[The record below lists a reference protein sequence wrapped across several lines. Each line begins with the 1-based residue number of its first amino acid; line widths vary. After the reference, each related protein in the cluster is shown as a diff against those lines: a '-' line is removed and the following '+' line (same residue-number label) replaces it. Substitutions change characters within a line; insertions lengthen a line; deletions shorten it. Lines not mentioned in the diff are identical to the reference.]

1 MYTTSRQA
9 FVPIH
14 FVYKIK
20 RTMSAKFC
28 IYTKCIQNFV
38 KIWGTFVYYKHF
50 LYIHF
55 LYINSDLQKLY
66 IANIM
71 YAICIHN
78 CMQNGSLIL
87 IAICFDLFV
96 VHFLVNS

>member
-50 LYIHF
+50 LYIF
-55 LYINSDLQKLY
+55 YTSILIYKNCTSQTL
-66 IANIM
+66 
-71 YAICIHN
+71 
-78 CMQNGSLIL
+78 CMQ
-87 IAICFDLFV
+87 FV
-96 VHFLVNS
+96 SIIVCRMDPLY